1 MSLPDYLVTEMRRL
15 ADTVASPSAGVQADL
30 AIHPVVTFDAA
41 SEAAAYSAAGA
52 WCRDHLGEVSAVIA
66 SWMRFVD
73 EDATYQLGL
82 VLEA

>member
-1 MSLPDYLVTEMRRL
+1 MV
-15 ADTVASPSAGVQADL
+15 
-30 AIHPVVTFDAA
+30 FDAP

-52 WCRDHLGEVSAVIA
+52 WCRDHLGEASVVIA

>member
-1 MSLPDYLVTEMRRL
+1 MSLPDSLVAEMRRL
-15 ADTVASPSAGVQADL
+15 ADSVVAPSAGAQADL
-30 AIHPVVTFDAA
+30 AIHPVMVFDAPT
-41 SEAAAYSAAGA
+41 EAAAYSAAGA
-52 WCRDHLGEVSAVIA
+52 WCRDHLGEVFAVIA